1 MLDIFTGSLLVRIL
15 EQSVTPAN
23 VKTVLLNVRCPLM
36 KQLLVGAL
44 ANISSVL
51 RLAGKQNENST
62 LSKKFKG
69 MHWCGHFAAGTS
81 EKTKY
86 EPVIPVKVI
95 DGSLK
100 DISEDKIVHSCVYW
114 LYYETVFYNSGEVA
128 CHLSLIS
135 IINKQTLDPHH
146 LFYKISTWNVSL
158 KVIDRQTFL
167 PYDVA
172 LC

>member
-81 EKTKY
+81 ENM
-86 EPVIPVKVI
+86 
-95 DGSLK
+95 SQLFQLK
-100 DISEDKIVHSCVYW
+100 
-114 LYYETVFYNSGEVA
+114 
-128 CHLSLIS
+128 
-135 IINKQTLDPHH
+135 
-146 LFYKISTWNVSL
+146 
-158 KVIDRQTFL
+158 
-167 PYDVA
+167 
-172 LC
+172 